1 MNFFVFKWM
10 FAGTLAG
17 FLEDAA
23 GKKRLRTDC
32 FDRKLAG
39 NRFTSVE
46 RPRVFHFFQKNPLCI
61 FLDGWCGSIP
71 SDGKHLIPPVL
82 ACPNALNAFA
92 TCSCKRMNHF
102 RDPCSIF
109 LLFSAEVP
117 ARRIYKT
124 NGRISSLICS
134 RELVEK

>member
-17 FLEDAA
+17 FLEDAV
-23 GKKRLRTDC
+23 GKKRLRADC

-46 RPRVFHFFQKNPLCI
+46 RLRVFHFFQQNPLRI

-71 SDGKHLIPPVL
+71 SDGKYLIPL
-82 ACPNALNAFA
+82 
-92 TCSCKRMNHF
+92 
-102 RDPCSIF
+102 F
-109 LLFSAEVP
+109 LL
-117 ARRIYKT
+117 ARTR
-124 NGRISSLICS
+124 
-134 RELVEK
+134 

>member
-1 MNFFVFKWM
+1 M
-10 FAGTLAG
+10 FTGTLAE

-46 RPRVFHFFQKNPLCI
+46 RLRVFHFFQQNPLRI

-71 SDGKHLIPPVL
+71 NDEKYLLPL
-82 ACPNALNAFA
+82 
-92 TCSCKRMNHF
+92 
-102 RDPCSIF
+102 F
-109 LLFSAEVP
+109 LL
-117 ARRIYKT
+117 ARTR
-124 NGRISSLICS
+124 
-134 RELVEK
+134 